1 LAGNE
6 VERIGCD
13 ESQVEA
19 SAIAK
24 PCGGG
29 SGGGAA
35 MIEAGAARL
44 QAGGN
49 E

>member
-1 LAGNE
+1 M
-6 VERIGCD
+6 ERIGCD
-13 ESQVEA
+13 KSLQVA
-19 SAIAK
+19 LATAK

-35 MIEAGAARL
+35 MTGAGAAK
-44 QAGGN
+44 QETGGN

>member
-1 LAGNE
+1 M
-6 VERIGCD
+6 ERIGCD
-13 ESQVEA
+13 ESLRVA
-19 SAIAK
+19 LATAK

-35 MIEAGAARL
+35 MTDAGAAQRET
-44 QAGGN
+44 GGN